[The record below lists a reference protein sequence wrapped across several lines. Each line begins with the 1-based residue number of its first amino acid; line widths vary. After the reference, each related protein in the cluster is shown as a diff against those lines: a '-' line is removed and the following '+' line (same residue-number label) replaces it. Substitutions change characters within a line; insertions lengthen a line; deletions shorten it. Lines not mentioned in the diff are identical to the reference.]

1 VKKRLCLRLL
11 DASMG
16 HRANVYLNG
25 QRIDRVVACGPL
37 WARAFLKDEKGEFVI
52 RGGELVTRLRFGLVQ
67 YEPLEDVEG
76 EWA

>member
-25 QRIDRVVACGPL
+25 QRIEVVACGPL
-37 WARAFLKDEKGEFVI
+37 WARVFLKDEKGEFVI
-52 RGGELVTRLRFGLVQ
+52 RGGELVTRLRFGFVQ
-67 YEPLEDVEG
+67 YEPLEAVAG
-76 EWA
+76 GWP